1 MACALWGNR
10 VCEASDF
17 ESAARLA
24 RARSIRYWGLSYRD
38 RDLGPEQWRTP
49 GEGPMVPRLAE
60 ARHRALTGFEPTVL
74 CAASVPA
81 PVAEPVDAPDS
92 KSGVRKDVPV
102 RVGPGAP
109 AMGACG
115 GCAEA
120 QNSTWK
126 LSQRDSEIQLASQ
139 EERLRLGVVLVGP
152 ASRPATRAGQTGG
165 RRGFCRRRSLWARLP
180 HSGATKTGRPK
191 N

>member
-1 MACALWGNR
+1 MPIKMSTRRANWASEMPASIRGSFFMACALWGDR

-74 CAASVPA
+74 CGASVPA

-109 AMGACG
+109 RKINDLG
-115 GCAEA
+115 GPRTA
-120 QNSTWK
+120 
-126 LSQRDSEIQLASQ
+126 
-139 EERLRLGVVLVGP
+139 
-152 ASRPATRAGQTGG
+152 
-165 RRGFCRRRSLWARLP
+165 
-180 HSGATKTGRPK
+180 
-191 N
+191 